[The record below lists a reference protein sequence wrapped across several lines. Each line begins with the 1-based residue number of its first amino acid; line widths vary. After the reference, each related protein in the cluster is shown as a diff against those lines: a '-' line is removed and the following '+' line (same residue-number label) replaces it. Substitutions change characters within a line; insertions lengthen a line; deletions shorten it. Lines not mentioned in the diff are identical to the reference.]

1 LPKIGPEHR
10 AARREQFVAAARG
23 LAAERG
29 YRTVTVDDVCVAA
42 GLSKGA
48 FYAHFASK
56 QDLIAA
62 ILDAEVAEVDELLT
76 SLEASPTSQLDRVR
90 TYLQSMVVRGQDP
103 AEEQLRAEVW
113 SRGAEDPVLAA
124 RLAEEVRGRR
134 VRLAAFAEAGAPHGE
149 MVEVPANAFG
159 AILVALVDGLLLHHS
174 VDPAGFHWE
183 NVRKV
188 VDILL
193 DRLSVTAES
202 MDNERRHD
210 PGAVTRTPRR

>member
-1 LPKIGPEHR
+1 LPGKETPLPKIGPERR
-10 AARREQFVAAARG
+10 AARREQFLTAARG

-29 YRTVTVDDVCVAA
+29 YRTVTVDDVCAAA

-56 QDLIAA
+56 QDLLTA
-62 ILDAEVAEVDELLT
+62 ILDAEIAEVGELLT
-76 SLEASPTSQLDRVR
+76 TLEAAQTSQLDRVR
-90 TYLQSMVVRGQDP
+90 SYLQSMVVRGQDP

-113 SRGAEDPVLAA
+113 SRVAEDPTLAA

-134 VRLAAFAEAGAPHGE
+134 VRLAAFAEAGARDGE

-174 VDPAGFHWE
+174 VDPAGFRWE

-193 DRLSVTAES
+193 DRLSVAEPVAEPVAAI
-202 MDNERRHD
+202 ERS
-210 PGAVTRTPRR
+210 T

>member
-1 LPKIGPEHR
+1 LPKIGPERR

-23 LAAERG
+23 LAAQRG
-29 YRTVTVDDVCVAA
+29 YRTLTVDDVCAGA

-56 QDLIAA
+56 QELLLA
-62 ILDAEVAEVDELLT
+62 ILDADVAEVNGLLT
-76 SLEASPTSQLDRVR
+76 TLETSEASELDRVR
-90 TYLQSMVVRGQDP
+90 TYLQTMVLRGQDP

-113 SRGAEDPVLAA
+113 SRVAEDPALAT

-134 VRLAAFAEAGAPHGE
+134 VRLAAFAEAGARNGE
-149 MVEVPANAFG
+149 MVEIPANAFG

-174 VDPAGFHWE
+174 VDPAGFRWE

-193 DRLSVTAES
+193 DRLSVTA
-202 MDNERRHD
+202 
-210 PGAVTRTPRR
+210 